1 MCKENTE
8 TDERLLELYRLGFS
22 DELNGVDQSEKYS
35 SSAYSLGQMHAI
47 VGDEITSIDQLTN
60 EEILELI
67 KK

>member
-47 VGDEITSIDQLTN
+47 VGDEITSID
-60 EEILELI
+60 
-67 KK
+67 